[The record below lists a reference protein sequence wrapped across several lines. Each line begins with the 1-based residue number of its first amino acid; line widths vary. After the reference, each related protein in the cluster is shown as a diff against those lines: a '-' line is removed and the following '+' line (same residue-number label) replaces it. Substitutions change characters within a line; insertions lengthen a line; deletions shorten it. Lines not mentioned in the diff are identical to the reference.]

1 VTDKWYQRIVFVA
14 VAAGCLALCTCDAPR
29 GGMDRLESRDPGQRI
44 ASIVDLTNRAAG
56 TSSASTDRPQAADLI
71 PRLVDRLEDE
81 DEGVRF
87 YAILGLEKLTGRRL
101 GYRYGDSADQRR
113 AAVDRWR
120 AFVAIAAEQGAS
132 ASDHAEETG
141 NPGSQGDDPR

>member
-1 VTDKWYQRIVFVA
+1 
-14 VAAGCLALCTCDAPR
+14 
-29 GGMDRLESRDPGQRI
+29 MDRLESRDPGQRI
-44 ASIVDLTNRAAG
+44 AGIVDLTDRATQ

-101 GYRYGDSADQRR
+101 GYRYGDSADLRR
-113 AAVDRWR
+113 AGVDRWR

-132 ASDHAEETG
+132 ASDHAEEMG
-141 NPGSQGDDPR
+141 NPGSQGDEPR

>member
-1 VTDKWYQRIVFVA
+1 MTDKWYQRIVFVA

-44 ASIVDLTNRAAG
+44 ASIVDLTNRATQ
-56 TSSASTDRPQAADLI
+56 TSLASMDRSQAADLI

-87 YAILGLEKLTGRRL
+87 YAILGLEKLTGTRL

-113 AAVDRWR
+113 TAVNRWR
-120 AFVAIAAEQGAS
+120 AFVAGAAEQGAPTS
-132 ASDHAEETG
+132 VRAEETDS
-141 NPGSQGDDPR
+141 PDAQGDGPL